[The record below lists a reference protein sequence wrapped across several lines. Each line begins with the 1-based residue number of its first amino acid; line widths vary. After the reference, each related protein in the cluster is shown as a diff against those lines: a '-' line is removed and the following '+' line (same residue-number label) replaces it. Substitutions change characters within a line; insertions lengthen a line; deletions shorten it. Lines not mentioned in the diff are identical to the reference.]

1 MRKWFLLLPLA
12 ALFIDPLQAFGG
24 TATNMQVSFVVLDRC
39 TVDEVGKGAPAVK
52 CSQPD
57 DFIVEGSESPAV
69 AKRTAGAK
77 PGVKTDVPTAVKTAV
92 TNGVKPDSATDTS
105 DEGWVVYF

>member
-1 MRKWFLLLPLA
+1 MRKLFFLLPLA

-39 TVDEVGKGAPAVK
+39 TVDEAGKAAPAVR

-77 PGVKTDVPTAVKTAV
+77 PGMKTDVQTAGKTAV
-92 TNGVKPDSATDTS
+92 TNAVKPDTAIDTS
-105 DEGWVVYF
+105 EDGWVVYF